1 MSSYFGICP
10 ISISL
15 SLFLFSLTTILIYSI
30 LSNADE
36 KGLPDPT
43 FQKKSTSSNNN
54 NLNPDVTN
62 FFGTSSSGSSNN
74 LGDESAYD
82 TLEEYIN
89 LANLFGTLRDRSN
102 SRTNDS
108 NQEFLDN
115 LISQLLEEAN
125 ASSRGPPP
133 ASKKFI
139 QSLPIVKKSE
149 IKSECILPWL
159 KLVSHTSNISHS
171 ISFTF
176 NFSIFIF
183 NGFDFCKK
191 HNTCPSCRHEVDSDD
206 PAWRKKQL
214 ELQRA
219 QDSEEEDQD
228 WMYG

>member
-1 MSSYFGICP
+1 MSSYF
-10 ISISL
+10 
-15 SLFLFSLTTILIYSI
+15 
-30 LSNADE
+30 
-36 KGLPDPT
+36 GLPDPT
-43 FQKKSTSSNNN
+43 FQKKSTSPNNN
-54 NLNPDVTN
+54 NLNPDVSN

-102 SRTNDS
+102 SRANDS

-125 ASSRGPPP
+125 A
-133 ASKKFI
+133 
-139 QSLPIVKKSE
+139 
-149 IKSECILPWL
+149 
-159 KLVSHTSNISHS
+159 
-171 ISFTF
+171 
-176 NFSIFIF
+176 
-183 NGFDFCKK
+183 
-191 HNTCPSCRHEVDSDD
+191 SCRHEVDSDD

-228 WMYG
+228 W